1 MWLVTNIIFTFTDKD
16 MDKELRLQYFERL
29 IAKNDSDKYF
39 IEQFLQG
46 SGNELKKKFWSD
58 RSSSRLCFD
67 LYSWL
72 CIEKGIKNF
81 QFEKHLPGILVGE
94 NRTAGTPNI
103 DVFFEKGDDVVFV
116 ESKYTEKSGWGYKD
130 GFYLSEAYWGENGY
144 KSCKMSIGERFYD
157 QPNIAELFRLFC
169 EEIQIEIK
177 ERKENEL
184 KQYSWFD
191 PKQET
196 CHLFGIIFYVINNK
210 IKKKNIFLCN
220 NVYDIKNSDCFKIDG
235 SIVEVF
241 KKKAELMLNK
251 IFEENNCKFT
261 FEVHT
266 IQEMLENGFK
276 GIDFSNAKLFAMDDG
291 TLVGDYIK
299 KHYHKNKR

>member
-1 MWLVTNIIFTFTDKD
+1 MEN
-16 MDKELRLQYFERL
+16 ELRLQYFERL

-46 SGNELKKKFWSD
+46 SGNELEKKFWSD

-72 CIEKGIKNF
+72 CKEKGIKNF

-103 DVFFEKGDDVVFV
+103 DVFFEKGNDVVFV
-116 ESKYTEKSGWGYKD
+116 ESKYTEKSGWEYKDDKKKD

-144 KSCKMSIGERFYD
+144 KSCKMSSGERFYD
-157 QPNIAELFRLFC
+157 NPQIAKLFRDFC
-169 EEIQIEIK
+169 NDIQKEINK
-177 ERKENEL
+177 RKEKEQ
-184 KQYSWFD
+184 KKYSWFD

-210 IKKKNIFLCN
+210 ITKKNIFLCN
-220 NVYDIKNSDCFKIDG
+220 NVYEIKTDCFEING

-241 KKKAELMLNK
+241 KGKAELMLNE
-251 IFEENNCKFT
+251 IFEENRCKFT

-266 IQEMLENGFK
+266 IQEILEKGFK
-276 GIDFSNAKLFAMDDG
+276 DIDFPKAKMFAMDDES
-291 TLVGDYIK
+291 LKNYIK
-299 KHYHKNKR
+299 ERYKAIKR

>member
-1 MWLVTNIIFTFTDKD
+1 
-16 MDKELRLQYFERL
+16 MDKELKELKLRYFKRL
-29 IAKNDSDKYF
+29 IAENYSDKYF
-39 IEQFLQG
+39 IEQFLHG

-58 RSSSRLCFD
+58 ISSSRLCFD

-72 CIEKGIKNF
+72 CKEEGVKNF
-81 QFEKHLPGILVGE
+81 QFEKHLPGILVGK
-94 NRTAGTPNI
+94 NGTAGTPNM
-103 DVFFEKGDDVVFV
+103 DAFFEKGDDVVFI
-116 ESKYTEKSGWGYKD
+116 ESKYAEKSNWKYKDDIDKD
-130 GFYLSEAYWGENGY
+130 GFCLSEAYWGEGGY
-144 KSCKMSIGERFYD
+144 KSCKMSIGERFYG
-157 QPNIAELFRLFC
+157 QSNIAELFRLFC

-196 CHLFGIIFYVINNK
+196 CHLFGIIFYVINNQ
-210 IKKKNIFLCN
+210 IEKKNIFLCN

-241 KKKAELMLNK
+241 KKKSELMLNE
-251 IFEENNCKFT
+251 IFKENKNNCTFT
-261 FEVHT
+261 FEVNT
-266 IQEMLENGFK
+266 IQDMLEKGFK
-276 GIDFSNAKLFAMDDG
+276 GIDFPNAKLFAADDG
-291 TLVGDYIK
+291 SLVGDYIK

>member
-1 MWLVTNIIFTFTDKD
+1 

-29 IAKNDSDKYF
+29 VAKNGSDRYF

-46 SGNELKKKFWSD
+46 SGNELEKKFWSN

-72 CIEKGIKNF
+72 CKEKGIKNF

-94 NRTAGTPNI
+94 NKTAGTPNM

-116 ESKYTEKSGWGYKD
+116 ESKYTEKSGWEYKDDKKKD

-144 KSCKMSIGERFYD
+144 KSCKMSSGERFYD
-157 QPNIAELFRLFC
+157 NPQIAKLFRDFC
-169 EEIQIEIK
+169 NDIQKEINK
-177 ERKENEL
+177 RKEKEQ
-184 KQYSWFD
+184 KKYSWFD

-220 NVYDIKNSDCFKIDG
+220 NVYEIKSSDCFKIEG

-251 IFEENNCKFT
+251 IFKENNCKFT
-261 FEVHT
+261 FEVNT

-276 GIDFSNAKLFAMDDG
+276 GLDFPKAKMFAMHDEF
-291 TLVGDYIK
+291 LVDYIK
-299 KHYHKNKR
+299 THYQETQR

>member
-1 MWLVTNIIFTFTDKD
+1 
-16 MDKELRLQYFERL
+16 MDKELRLQYFKRL
-29 IAKNDSDKYF
+29 IAENRAGEYF
-39 IEQFLQG
+39 IEQFLRG

-58 RSSSRLCFD
+58 ISSSRLCFD

-72 CIEKGIKNF
+72 CEEKGVKNF
-81 QFEKHLPGILVGE
+81 QFEKHLPGILVEE
-94 NRTAGTPNI
+94 NKTAGTPNM

-116 ESKYTEKSGWGYKD
+116 ESKYTEKSGWEYKDDKKKD

-144 KSCKMSIGERFYD
+144 KSCKMSIGERFYG

-196 CHLFGIIFYVINNK
+196 CHLFGIIFYVINNQ
-210 IKKKNIFLCN
+210 IEKKNIFLCN
-220 NVYDIKNSDCFKIDG
+220 NVYDIKDSDCFKIDG

-241 KKKAELMLNK
+241 KK
-251 IFEENNCKFT
+251 
-261 FEVHT
+261 
-266 IQEMLENGFK
+266 
-276 GIDFSNAKLFAMDDG
+276 
-291 TLVGDYIK
+291 
-299 KHYHKNKR
+299 

>member
-1 MWLVTNIIFTFTDKD
+1 ME
-16 MDKELRLQYFERL
+16 KELRLQYFERL
-29 IAKNDSDKYF
+29 IAKNDSDKFF

-46 SGNELKKKFWSD
+46 SGNELEKKFWSD

-72 CIEKGIKNF
+72 CKEKGIKNF

-103 DVFFEKGDDVVFV
+103 DVFFEKGDDVFFI
-116 ESKYTEKSGWGYKD
+116 ESKYTERSDWKYKNDKKKD
-130 GFYLSEAYWGENGY
+130 GFSLSEAYWGENGY
-144 KSCKMSIGERFYD
+144 KSCKMSSGERFYD
-157 QPNIAELFRLFC
+157 NPQIAELFRDFC
-169 EEIQIEIK
+169 NDIQKEINN
-177 ERKENEL
+177 RKEKEQ
-184 KQYSWFD
+184 KKYSWFD

-220 NVYDIKNSDCFKIDG
+220 NVYEIKTDCFEING

-241 KKKAELMLNK
+241 KGKAELMLNE
-251 IFEENNCKFT
+251 IFKENSCKFT

-266 IQEMLENGFK
+266 IQEILEKGFK
-276 GIDFSNAKLFAMDDG
+276 GIDFPKAKMFAMDDES
-291 TLVGDYIK
+291 LNNYIK
-299 KHYHKNKR
+299 ERYKAIKR

>member
-1 MWLVTNIIFTFTDKD
+1 
-16 MDKELRLQYFERL
+16 MDKELRLKYFERL
-29 IAKNDSDKYF
+29 IAENETDEYF
-39 IEQFLQG
+39 IEQFLHG
-46 SGNELKKKFWSD
+46 SGNELEKKFWSD

-72 CIEKGIKNF
+72 CKEKGVKNF
-81 QFEKHLPGILVGE
+81 QFEKQLPAVKIGKNE
-94 NRTAGTPNI
+94 YPPNM
-103 DVFFEKGDDVVFV
+103 DAFFEKGEDVVFI
-116 ESKYTEKSGWGYKD
+116 ESKYTEKSEWKYKDDKHRD

-144 KSCKMSIGERFYD
+144 KSCKMSSGERFYGNP
-157 QPNIAELFRLFC
+157 QIAKLFRDFC
-169 EEIQIEIK
+169 NDIQKEINK
-177 ERKENEL
+177 RKEKEQ
-184 KQYSWFD
+184 KKYSWFD

-251 IFEENNCKFT
+251 IFEENNCTFT
-261 FEVHT
+261 FEVNT
-266 IQEMLENGFK
+266 IQDILEKGFK
-276 GIDFSNAKLFAMDDG
+276 GIDFPNAKMFAMHDES
-291 TLVGDYIK
+291 LVDYIK
-299 KHYHKNKR
+299 THYQETQR

>member
-1 MWLVTNIIFTFTDKD
+1 
-16 MDKELRLQYFERL
+16 MDKELRLRYFERL
-29 IAKNDSDKYF
+29 IAKNRTGRCRNKRQSCEYF
-39 IEQFLQG
+39 IEQFLHG
-46 SGNELKKKFWSD
+46 SGNELEKKFWSD

-72 CIEKGIKNF
+72 CKEKGIKNF
-81 QFEKHLPGILVGE
+81 QFEKHLPGILVGK
-94 NRTAGTPNI
+94 NGTAGTPNM
-103 DVFFEKGDDVVFV
+103 DAFFEKGDDVVFI
-116 ESKYTEKSGWGYKD
+116 ESKYTEKSGWKYKDDKHRD
-130 GFYLSEAYWGENGY
+130 GFYLSEAYWGEGGY

-184 KQYSWFD
+184 EQYSWFD

-196 CHLFGIIFYVINNK
+196 CHLFGIIFYVINNQ

-220 NVYDIKNSDCFKIDG
+220 NVYEIKTDCFEIKG

-241 KKKAELMLNK
+241 KEKAELMLNE
-251 IFEENNCKFT
+251 IFEENSCKFT

-276 GIDFSNAKLFAMDDG
+276 GLDFPNAKLFAKDDES
-291 TLVGDYIK
+291 LVDYIK
-299 KHYHKNKR
+299 THYQEIQR

>member
-1 MWLVTNIIFTFTDKD
+1 
-16 MDKELRLQYFERL
+16 MDKELKELKLRYFKRL
-29 IAKNDSDKYF
+29 IAENYSDKYF
-39 IEQFLQG
+39 IEQFLHG

-72 CIEKGIKNF
+72 CIEEGIKNF

-103 DVFFEKGDDVVFV
+103 DVFFEKGDDVVFI
-116 ESKYTEKSGWGYKD
+116 ESKYTEKSEWKYKDDICKD
-130 GFYLSEAYWGENGY
+130 GFFLSEAYWGEGDY
-144 KSCKMSIGERFYD
+144 KSCKISIGERFYG
-157 QPNIAELFRLFC
+157 QSNIAELFRLFC

-196 CHLFGIIFYVINNK
+196 CHLFGIIFYVINNQ
-210 IKKKNIFLCN
+210 IEKKNIFLCN

-241 KKKAELMLNK
+241 KRKSELMLNE
-251 IFEENNCKFT
+251 IFKENKNNCTFT
-261 FEVHT
+261 FEVNT
-266 IQEMLENGFK
+266 IQDVLEKGFK
-276 GIDFSNAKLFAMDDG
+276 GIDFPNAKLFAMDDG
-291 TLVGDYIK
+291 SLVGDYIK

>member
-1 MWLVTNIIFTFTDKD
+1 
-16 MDKELRLQYFERL
+16 MDKKLRLKYFERL
-29 IAKNDSDKYF
+29 IAENETAENETDEYF
-39 IEQFLQG
+39 IEQYLHG
-46 SGNELKKKFWSD
+46 SGNELKEKFWSD
-58 RSSSRLCFD
+58 ISSSRLCFD

-72 CIEKGIKNF
+72 CKEKGVKNF
-81 QFEKHLPGILVGE
+81 QFEKQLPAVKIGKNKYGMP
-94 NRTAGTPNI
+94 PNM
-103 DVFFEKGDDVVFV
+103 DAFFEKGDDVFFI
-116 ESKYTEKSGWGYKD
+116 ESKYTEKSNWKYKDDIDKD
-130 GFYLSEAYWGENGY
+130 GFCLSEAYWGEGGY

-184 KQYSWFD
+184 EQYSWFD

-196 CHLFGIIFYVINNK
+196 CHLFGIIFYVINNQ

-220 NVYDIKNSDCFKIDG
+220 NVYEIKTDCFEIKG

-241 KKKAELMLNK
+241 KEKAELMLNE
-251 IFEENNCKFT
+251 IFEENSCKFT

-276 GIDFSNAKLFAMDDG
+276 GLDFPNAKLFAMDDG
-291 TLVGDYIK
+291 SLVGDYIK

>member
-1 MWLVTNIIFTFTDKD
+1 
-16 MDKELRLQYFERL
+16 MDKELKLQYFERL
-29 IAKNDSDKYF
+29 IAKNRTGRCRNKRQSCEYF
-39 IEQFLQG
+39 IEQFLHG
-46 SGNELKKKFWSD
+46 SGHELEKKFWSD
-58 RSSSRLCFD
+58 ISSSRLCFD

-72 CIEKGIKNF
+72 CKEKSVKNF
-81 QFEKHLPGILVGE
+81 QFEKQLPAVKTGKNGMS
-94 NRTAGTPNI
+94 PNM
-103 DVFFEKGDDVVFV
+103 DAFFEKGDDVVFI
-116 ESKYTEKSGWGYKD
+116 ESKYAEKSNWKYKDDIDKD
-130 GFYLSEAYWGENGY
+130 GFCLSEAYWGEGGY
-144 KSCKMSIGERFYD
+144 KSCKISIEERFYD
-157 QPNIAELFRLFC
+157 QPKIAKLFRRFC

-196 CHLFGIIFYVINNK
+196 CHLFGIIFYVINNQ

-220 NVYDIKNSDCFKIDG
+220 NVYEIKTDCFEIKG

-241 KKKAELMLNK
+241 KEKAELMLNE
-251 IFEENNCKFT
+251 IFEENSCKFT

-276 GIDFSNAKLFAMDDG
+276 GLDFPNAKLFAKDDES
-291 TLVGDYIK
+291 LVDYIK
-299 KHYHKNKR
+299 THYQEIQR

>member
-1 MWLVTNIIFTFTDKD
+1 MDKD
-16 MDKELRLQYFERL
+16 LRLQYFKRL
-29 IAKNDSDKYF
+29 IAENGTAENGIDEYF

-72 CIEKGIKNF
+72 CEEKGVKNF

-94 NRTAGTPNI
+94 NKTAGTPNM

-116 ESKYTEKSGWGYKD
+116 ESKYTEKSGWEYKDDKKKD
-130 GFYLSEAYWGENGY
+130 GFYLSEAYWGEDGY
-144 KSCKMSIGERFYD
+144 KSCKMSSGERFYG

-220 NVYDIKNSDCFKIDG
+220 NVYEMKTDCFEIKG

-241 KKKAELMLNK
+241 KKKAELMLNE
-251 IFEENNCKFT
+251 IFKKNNCTFT
-261 FEVHT
+261 FEVNT
-266 IQEMLENGFK
+266 IQDMLEKGFK
-276 GIDFSNAKLFAMDDG
+276 GIDFPNAKLFAADDG
-291 TLVGDYIK
+291 SLVGDYIK